1 MPYYYG
7 ISYYTFK
14 DCMMKDQHKSAQIH
28 NIGSH
33 LQQDDLEKAN
43 VSVSRI
49 VTLSTYN
56 STYLKNNHKLAGM
69 KTK

>member
-1 MPYYYG
+1 
-7 ISYYTFK
+7 
-14 DCMMKDQHKSAQIH
+14 MMKDQHKSAQIH